1 MLLKIITIFIIA
13 VIFGKLAEK
22 LKLPKLLGY
31 MLAGIVFSPHTQELL
46 RLPLELSFTKTEL
59 VKSTPVRLLALFII
73 LFRAGLG
80 LDKAGLIQNGK
91 AAARLAILPCL
102 CEATVIALFS
112 HYFLGF
118 LWPESFLLAFVISAV
133 SPAVIVPMMLE
144 LKEKRIGTDKKIPTL
159 ILASASIDDI
169 VAITGFGACLSIL
182 SVNMQESWLVGLI
195 FLPFS
200 ILTGFVSGVLIVR
213 PLKSTL
219 AATTT
224 PAFLKVILLL
234 AIAHLF
240 KEIEETN
247 IIPFSHLVAIMSFG
261 FAIRETL
268 LTKAEPISKSFY
280 QIWQIAEVVLF
291 VIIGAMVDLNLAMDM
306 GLTGCFIL
314 FIGLCARSVASY
326 LSLSGTN
333 LNSSEKLFCTL
344 AYWPKATVQATI
356 GGLALSLFYE
366 GSIKLYNG
374 AEMGEFIL
382 TMAASSILITAPIG
396 AIAIRL
402 SSERLLSKEP

>member
-1 MLLKIITIFIIA
+1 MLLKTLIIFIVA

-22 LKLPKLLGY
+22 AKLPKLLGY
-31 MLAGIVFSPHTQELL
+31 MLAGIIFSPHAQTFLQ
-46 RLPLELSFTKTEL
+46 LPTGLSFTKTEL
-59 VKSTPVRLLALFII
+59 VESTPIRLFALFII

-80 LDKAGLIQNGK
+80 LDKAGLIQNGR
-91 AAARLAILPCL
+91 AAVKLAILPCL

-112 HYFLGF
+112 HYYLGF

-182 SVNMQESWLVGLI
+182 SVHMQESWLLGLI

-200 ILTGFVSGVLIVR
+200 ILTGYVCGTLIVR
-213 PLKSTL
+213 PLRPIL
-219 AATTT
+219 AATST
-224 PAFLKVILLL
+224 PAILKVVLLL
-234 AIAHLF
+234 VIALLF

-247 IIPFSHLVAIMSFG
+247 IIPFSYLVAIMSFG
-261 FAIRETL
+261 FAIREAL
-268 LTKAEPISKSFY
+268 LTKADPISKSFY

-291 VIIGAMVDLNLAMDM
+291 VIIGAMVDLKLAMDM
-306 GLTGCFIL
+306 GFIGCFIL
-314 FIGLCARSVASY
+314 FIGLCARSIASY
-326 LSLSGTN
+326 FSLSGTK

-382 TMAASSILITAPIG
+382 TMAASCILITAPIG

-402 SSERLLSKEP
+402 SSEKLLKKEA